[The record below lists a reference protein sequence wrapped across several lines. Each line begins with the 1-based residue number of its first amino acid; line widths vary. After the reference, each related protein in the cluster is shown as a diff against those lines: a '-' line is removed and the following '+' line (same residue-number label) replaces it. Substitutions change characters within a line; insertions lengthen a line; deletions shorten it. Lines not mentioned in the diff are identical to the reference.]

1 MYSFTLAIRLLNDMP
16 VLSKNRRIIVVFL
29 VFIGYL
35 CPGANAQQ
43 SSVLQ
48 FSGIVYQS
56 EDDKKTPLPY
66 VNVGI
71 LRNRRATYSN
81 EQGFFSIAA
90 QTGDTILF
98 QYLGYK
104 NKKFILP
111 NVVLDPSYFSAII
124 LERDTIQLS
133 KTTVYPIPS
142 KEHFKQEFLAMN
154 VHDEMRSIAEK
165 NLEADVL
172 AWLEPG
178 VPSDGRAGVSLYFR
192 QEANNAVYDGQFKPL
207 QIFNPLAWIDFIKAL
222 KRGDF
227 KKKKKPPE

>member
-1 MYSFTLAIRLLNDMP
+1 MYSFTLAKRLLNHMS
-16 VLSKNRRIIVVFL
+16 LLATNRSFAVVFL

-35 CPGANAQQ
+35 GPWAIAQQ
-43 SSVLQ
+43 SSVIQ
-48 FSGIVYQS
+48 FSGIVYNW
-56 EDDKKTPLPY
+56 EEGKKTPLPY

-98 QYLGYK
+98 QYLAYK

-111 NVVLDPSYFSAII
+111 LNVQDPSYFSEII
-124 LERDTIQLS
+124 LERDTIQLN
-133 KTTVYPIPS
+133 KTIVYPIPS

-165 NLEADVL
+165 NLDADVL

>member
-1 MYSFTLAIRLLNDMP
+1 MYSFTLANRLSFDMMH
-16 VLSKNRRIIVVFL
+16 LGKQKRYFAL
-29 VFIGYL
+29 LLFIPGFFYL
-35 CPGANAQQ
+35 RVNAQQ
-43 SSVLQ
+43 NAVLQ
-48 FSGIVYQS
+48 FSGMVFNL
-56 EDDKKTPLPY
+56 EDGQKKPLPY

-90 QTGDTILF
+90 QTSDTILF

-111 NVVLDPSYFSAII
+111 ADIQDPSFYSEII
-124 LERDTIQLS
+124 LERDTIQLL

-142 KEHFKQEFLAMN
+142 KEHFRPEFLAMD
-154 VHDEMRSIAEK
+154 VHDEMQSIAAK

-192 QEANNAVYDGQFKPL
+192 QEANNAVYDGQFKPMPIL
-207 QIFNPLAWIDFIKAL
+207 SPLAWIDFIKAL